1 MSLFKRGR
9 FIFWAI
15 RELSQKYT
23 KSLILGIV
31 VGFGLMLGL
40 YTLYPFVSALTLS
53 KIERIGF
60 IGEYTP
66 STLPLSIQEQLSF
79 GLTRI
84 ASDGSTLPGIASSWE
99 ATDSGKQYT
108 FHLRED
114 VVWHTGKKAIATDLN
129 YNIRSVSFKALN
141 NHTISATLQNP
152 YSPFLTL
159 VSKPIFQSNLTGFGP
174 YKINSI
180 RLKGDKIVFL
190 RLVTATKKE
199 LPIIEYRFYKSE
211 TQAITAY
218 KLGEIDRI
226 EDLTEIEPDLVHW
239 KNTHIAE
246 TTNFNRFVALY
257 FNVKDPLLRGKILR
271 QALSYAVPMITL
283 KRVYS
288 PLSPTSWAYTD
299 TAKHYDF
306 DMGQAMKLF
315 ESTQIATNTGEI
327 TIHTFSQYLDVAQK
341 IAQSWNTL
349 GLKTNIRVENVV
361 PEQYQVLLIAQDIPI
376 DPDQYIFW
384 HSTQV
389 NTNITG
395 LANLKIDKLLEDG
408 RIEQDQQE
416 RKTIY
421 IDFQKRLVEEL
432 PALFLYYPTS
442 YTATRTTK

>member
-1 MSLFKRGR
+1 MSLFRRGR
-9 FIFWAI
+9 FLFWAI

-23 KSLILGIV
+23 KSLIVGIV
-31 VGFGLMLGL
+31 LGFGVMIGF
-40 YTLYPFVSALTLS
+40 YTAYPFVSALTLS
-53 KIERIGF
+53 KIDRIGY

-66 STLPLSIQEQLSF
+66 STLPLPLQEQLSY
-79 GLTRI
+79 GLTTI
-84 ASDGSTLPGIASSWE
+84 ASDGSALPGIASSWE
-99 ATDSGKQYT
+99 ATEGGKQYT
-108 FHLRED
+108 FHLRGD
-114 VVWHTGKKAIATDLN
+114 VIWHTGKKVIASDLN
-129 YNIRSVSFKALN
+129 YNIRSVTFKAVN
-141 NHTISATLQNP
+141 NHTIVATLQNP

-211 TQAITAY
+211 MQAIVAY

-226 EDLTEIEPDLVHW
+226 EGLTSMETSLVSW
-239 KNTHIAE
+239 KNTKVKDI
-246 TTNFNRFVALY
+246 TNQNRFIALY
-257 FNVKDPLLRGKILR
+257 FNLKDQLLREKTLR
-271 QALSYAVPMITL
+271 QALVYAVPMTTP

-288 PLSPTSWAYTD
+288 PISPLSWAYTD
-299 TAKHYDF
+299 TTKHYDF
-306 DMGQAMKLF
+306 DMKQASKLF
-315 ESTQIATNTGEI
+315 ESIKIATNASEI
-327 TIHTFSQYLDVAQK
+327 TIHTFSQYLS
-341 IAQSWNTL
+341 IAQEIAKNWNIL
-349 GLKTNIRVENVV
+349 GMKTNIRVENVV
-361 PEQYQVLLIAQDIPI
+361 PEQYQVLLSAQDIPI

-395 LANLKIDKLLEDG
+395 LSNAKIDLLLEDG
-408 RIEQDQQE
+408 RMEQDQE
-416 RKTIY
+416 KRKKIY

-442 YTATRTTK
+442 YTVTRTTK